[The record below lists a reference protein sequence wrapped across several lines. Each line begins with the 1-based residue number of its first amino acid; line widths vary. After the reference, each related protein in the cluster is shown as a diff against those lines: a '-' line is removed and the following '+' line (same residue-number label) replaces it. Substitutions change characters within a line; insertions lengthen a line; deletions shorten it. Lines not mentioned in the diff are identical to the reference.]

1 MGMIKEIREKQ
12 NQIIVMIN
20 SIFDEMVRK
29 VEDLEKKENSYEN
42 KYESS
47 YPIKNTTSFKGKKPI
62 AVKFGEERRITPTWK
77 KVIEEIME
85 KVLEDEKMKKRV
97 LDLRDKILGR
107 KRSRLSYKSENM
119 RSPLKLYDEL
129 YIETNYD
136 AETLMN
142 LLIQILEEISYNY
155 NSIQIIIKN

>member
-1 MGMIKEIREKQ
+1 
-12 NQIIVMIN
+12 
-20 SIFDEMVRK
+20 
-29 VEDLEKKENSYEN
+29 
-42 KYESS
+42 
-47 YPIKNTTSFKGKKPI
+47 
-62 AVKFGEERRITPTWK
+62 
-77 KVIEEIME
+77 
-85 KVLEDEKMKKRV
+85 MKKRV